1 MSQQV
6 MEQLA
11 GMRMHGLAR
20 ALAEQIDRPDDFD
33 ALGFEQ
39 RAAMMVEREWIEREQ
54 RSLTRRLSLA
64 RLRDKAACIEEID
77 YRSRRG
83 LDRGAIAPLATC
95 AWIAKPRNILIT
107 GPTGCGKT
115 YLACALGN
123 KACRLGHSV
132 LYRRVTRLV
141 GELATARADGSYPRL
156 LARLTKADVLILDDW
171 GLAPMG
177 EVERRELL
185 EVIEDR
191 HGNRPTVIAAQLPV
205 KKWHAYIGEPTVADS
220 ICDRLVHGAHRI
232 ELEGESMRKRRA
244 ALTKEATSDK

>member
-1 MSQQV
+1 MSKQV
-6 MEQLA
+6 MDQLA

-20 ALAEQIDRPDDFD
+20 ALAEQIERPDDFD
-33 ALGFEQ
+33 ALGFEE
-39 RAAMMVEREWIEREQ
+39 RIAMMVEREWTERES
-54 RSLTRRLSLA
+54 RSLTRRLTLA
-64 RLRDKAACIEEID
+64 RLRDKAACVEEID
-77 YRSRRG
+77 YRNRRG
-83 LDRGAIAPLATC
+83 LDRAAIQRLAEC
-95 AWIAKPRNILIT
+95 VWITKPRNVLIT
-107 GPTGCGKT
+107 GPTGSGKT

-156 LARLTKADVLILDDW
+156 LARLAKADVLIIDDW

-177 EVERRELL
+177 DTERRELL

-191 HGNRPTVIAAQLPV
+191 HGNRPTVIAGQLPV
-205 KKWHAYIGEPTVADS
+205 KQWHAYIGEPTVADS

-232 ELEGESMRKRRA
+232 ELQGESMRKRRA
-244 ALTKEATSDK
+244 ALTKEDISDK

>member
-20 ALAEQIDRPDDFD
+20 ALAEQIERPDDFD
-33 ALGFEQ
+33 ALGFEE
-39 RAAMMVEREWIEREQ
+39 RVAMMIEREWTERET
-54 RSLTRRLSLA
+54 RSLARRLALA
-64 RLRDKAACIEEID
+64 RLRDKAACIEEIE
-77 YRSRRG
+77 YRSRPG
-83 LDRGAIAPLATC
+83 LDRTMIQRLAEC
-95 AWIAKPRNILIT
+95 SWIAKPRNVLIT

-132 LYRRVTRLV
+132 LYRRVTRLM
-141 GELATARADGSYPRL
+141 GELATARADGSYIRL
-156 LARLTKADVLILDDW
+156 LARLAKADVLVLDDW

-177 EVERRELL
+177 DTERRELL

-191 HGNRPTVIAAQLPV
+191 HGNRPTVIAGQLPV
-205 KKWHAYIGEPTVADS
+205 KQWHAYIGEPTVADS

-232 ELEGESMRKRRA
+232 EMQGESMRKRRA
-244 ALTKEATSDK
+244 VLTKEGVSDK

>member
-1 MSQQV
+1 MSKQV
-6 MEQLA
+6 MDQLA

-20 ALAEQIDRPDDFD
+20 ALAEQIERPDDFD
-33 ALGFEQ
+33 ALGFEE
-39 RAAMMVEREWIEREQ
+39 RIAMMVEREWTERES
-54 RSLTRRLSLA
+54 RSLTRRLALA
-64 RLRDKAACIEEID
+64 RLRDKAACVEEID
-77 YRSRRG
+77 YRNRRG
-83 LDRGAIAPLATC
+83 LDRAAIQRLAEC
-95 AWIAKPRNILIT
+95 VWITKPRNVLIT
-107 GPTGCGKT
+107 GPTGSGKT

-156 LARLTKADVLILDDW
+156 LARLAKADVLIIDDW

-177 EVERRELL
+177 DTERRELL

-191 HGNRPTVIAAQLPV
+191 HGNRPTVIAGQLPV
-205 KKWHAYIGEPTVADS
+205 KQWHAYIGEPTVADS

-232 ELEGESMRKRRA
+232 ELQGESMRKRRA
-244 ALTKEATSDK
+244 ALTKEDISDK